1 MLDATR
7 FPMAPTTTAEPAVE
21 TVSTKRELRG
31 GKAAS
36 SGAMSVVGGGPCAA
50 RKRVAGGVGL
60 KPSSEEK
67 TKELQQ
73 LGGQGTKPSWMS
85 GWDCM
90 AR

>member
-1 MLDATR
+1 
-7 FPMAPTTTAEPAVE
+7 MAATTTAEPAAQIA
-21 TVSTKRELRG
+21 STERELRG

-36 SGAMSVVGGGPCAA
+36 SGTMACVGASDGAA
-50 RKRVAGGVGL
+50 RKRVTGGVRL
-60 KPSSEEK
+60 KPSSEET

>member
-1 MLDATR
+1 
-7 FPMAPTTTAEPAVE
+7 MAPITTTGSATQTALPE
-21 TVSTKRELRG
+21 RELRG
-31 GKAAS
+31 GKTAS
-36 SGAMSVVGGGPCAA
+36 SCARACVGAGDGVA

-60 KPSSEEK
+60 KPSTSSEEK

-73 LGGQGTKPSWMS
+73 LAGLGTKPSWMS